1 MHNMSN
7 KFYNYLSD
15 KIKNFFKTSEICHGD
30 KFFIQFDEEY
40 RVDDFY
46 NTLKNDLDNVE
57 EFKYQ
62 HESSDVPF
70 TTFTTLLKNGIK
82 VVVVNSN
89 NVSVDYLVTLRN
101 QVTTQDGVWKDTA
114 LLLICYNVIDS
125 IYDGMRNLEKEDMPL
140 NINII
145 KDNLKDEIDS
155 SKNLS
160 KIDKVVAKFYLD
172 KKIED
177 AFQTTLWDYEDIL
190 SIINKGEIEENDYK
204 NLGLFPDSMLGSYKS
219 PKAKENRLEE
229 NADNFN
235 YVNLCNQY
243 DNPKEELEKKY
254 DSAGVKLLTK
264 PDWPTVD
271 FNKIYKSHEKLL
283 NFTKSLNYQEN
294 MNKFTNEGCLY
305 WEKPQK
311 PSPAG
316 RRKRQIIIFNEG
328 NKVNEVTLK
337 FKFDG
342 KLERTYLDKKSLD
355 ICRVSSNTLKI
366 NFELLNNEPTFKKVK
381 YKHNNQAKSTYEF
394 NILVLPC
401 KEDILIPIKDK
412 YQINNRQNKIVV
424 IDDNNEQISFGF
436 GSNIQSYTI
445 TQDNE
450 VINIY
455 DDDAITIANDSV
467 INENGVINFNLVYND
482 LKIPIQI
489 KEDGNKSLP
498 VESLTIWK
506 YKREYQENFIYKNN
520 KAVQGTNSFYLH
532 DEFKKYLNMEK
543 ELIDDSIVYGE
554 REINGTI
561 KKIDL
566 KLSDE
571 LQSVFNRIINY
582 YRDINNLP
590 SLVFLDNDL
599 KALYKEFIELYN
611 NEIENIEKDS
621 IISSDERKLNLI
633 KLGTIKDNDKI
644 LFTPLSP
651 LNIAYQLEIV
661 NQCQNEILDKPILER
676 LNPNNLLPYLYGDV
690 ERHGKN
696 LLYKPIYQKDAQEW
710 IVFEKSADVSIS
722 STNAFIAIVV
732 KDKMNQFVSHFKYL
746 FDKKANAPIKLN
758 IININEDME
767 IVKGIFNFVR
777 DRLDDRKIK
786 HKIPVEVNLYNDNIR
801 STFDDFFDCV
811 NPEQLN
817 ERFGITIKSRVKD
830 PIDILREVQDN
841 ITYFKHD
848 LPNNDVEYAHI
859 SFYKVGYEA
868 TIADDN
874 MDQIETG
881 LSIDGLLSSIT
892 SFNTRSEY
900 RTGFGTKHVLN
911 EDNLLVQT
919 VINLN
924 ELSLNYQNNGENTY
938 KKRKTIIT
946 KPMELKKDLT
956 GVLYKKSRWVTFIE
970 PSFGLEYFENEGD
983 GSLIIIHYSD
993 QYSSST
999 KYDTI
1004 TVTSKSKQYKNVMEE
1019 FLSKKLKDEDKKLIT
1034 DEKLEDVIKLF
1045 NSINGEWLLK
1055 IISTYGN
1062 TDREKISIISAIKYM
1077 LAVLDN
1083 KDIIWIPISME
1094 EILRIAGTVKL
1105 SKKEGIF
1112 DPKILD
1118 GKYCDD
1124 LLFVGIN
1131 PKNNVEVYY
1140 YPIEVKIG
1148 INNESVV
1155 KKGKEQIDKT
1165 YNLLKDQLFDRF
1177 EDTQFRNKFYRN
1189 FFMQV
1194 ALTNEQKL
1202 ILNDL
1207 FNQSEID
1214 LIDSLKSKFLND
1226 DYNISNNLEVYIGK
1240 GAVVSFK
1247 QDNSF
1252 RALKNEDNSL
1262 IVELTEDD
1270 AYYGL
1275 LKSFDEI
1282 NAEIH
1287 NEESEISPEYLLSNK
1302 NINGNEDIFGNDDKT
1317 KEIIINPLDENTQT
1331 INDINESE
1339 NNSEREFE
1347 DNIHNIDNYNDDNKG
1362 PTMDDDSKHVET
1374 PHKESEVI
1382 TNPVIELS
1390 DTRALIGTVDG
1401 SKHEIY
1407 WEFGNSKMGNRHLLI
1422 QGKSGQGK
1430 TYFIQRLIMELSKQ
1444 KVPVIIIDYT
1454 DGFRPDKLENEF
1466 INVLGENLVQHIVI
1480 KDKFPLNP
1488 FKKYQNT
1495 LFDDVSIEE
1504 DNVDVATRFVSIIGS
1519 VYNQLGIQ
1527 QRNAIYQA
1535 VLMGLDKNGVMDL
1548 KDLEQ
1553 ELINQD
1559 SAVAS
1564 NALSQLKVFIDKNPF
1579 DSVNDFDWSDINY
1592 PSSVVTV
1599 IQLTGIN
1606 KDIQKIITEMIL
1618 WDLWYYKT
1626 SNGGDEK
1633 QPFAVILDECQNLS
1647 FGNDSPC
1654 TKILQEGRK
1663 FGWSG
1668 WFATQFLKGKLD
1680 NNAINMLQNSE
1691 EQIYFNPPDNSVD
1704 TIAKTLTK
1712 DNADKKYWES
1722 KLSDLKK
1729 GQCIV
1734 YGPTVENNE
1743 LKSSKPI
1750 VVNVSPLSKK

>member
-15 KIKNFFKTSEICHGD
+15 KIKNFFKNSEIRHGD

-57 EFKYQ
+57 EFRYQ
-62 HESSDVPF
+62 HENSNVPF
-70 TTFTTLLKNGIK
+70 ISFTTLLKNDIK

-114 LLLICYNVIDS
+114 LLIICYNIIDS

-155 SKNLS
+155 SKSLS
-160 KIDKVVAKFYLD
+160 KVDKVVTKFYLD

-177 AFQTTLWDYEDIL
+177 SFQTTLWDYEDIL
-190 SIINKGEIEENDYK
+190 SIINKGKIEENDYK
-204 NLGLFPDSMLGSYKS
+204 NLGIFPDSALETYKS
-219 PKAKENRLEE
+219 QKSKENRLEE
-229 NADNFN
+229 NAENFH
-235 YVNLCNQY
+235 YVSLCNQY
-243 DNPKEELEKKY
+243 DNTKEELEKRY
-254 DSAGVKLLTK
+254 DSTGVNLLTK
-264 PDWPTVD
+264 QDWPTVD
-271 FNKIYKSHEKLL
+271 FNKIHKSHEKLL

-294 MNKFTNEGCLY
+294 LNKFTNEGCLY
-305 WEKPQK
+305 WEKPLK
-311 PSPAG
+311 STAAG
-316 RRKRQIIIFNEG
+316 RRKRQIIVFNEN
-328 NKVNEVTLK
+328 NKVNEVSFK

-342 KLERTYLDKKSLD
+342 KLERMYLDKNSLD
-355 ICRVSSNTLKI
+355 ICSISNNSLKI
-366 NFELLNNEPTFKKVK
+366 NFNLLNNNPTFKKVK

-394 NILVLPC
+394 NILVLPS
-401 KEDILIPIKDK
+401 KEDILLPIKDK
-412 YQINNRQNKIVV
+412 YQINNKLNKIVV
-424 IDDNNEQISFGF
+424 IDDNNEEISFGF
-436 GSNIQSYTI
+436 GSNVQNYTI

-455 DDDAITIANDSV
+455 DEDTINIANDSV

-489 KEDGNKSLP
+489 KEEGTKSLP

-506 YKREYQENFIYKNN
+506 YKREYQENFIFKNN

-532 DEFKKYLNMEK
+532 EEFKNYLKMENEIIK
-543 ELIDDSIVYGE
+543 DSIVYGE
-554 REINGTI
+554 RDINGSI

-566 KLSDE
+566 NLSDE
-571 LQSVFNRIINY
+571 LQSAFDRIIDY
-582 YRDINNLP
+582 YRNISNLP

-599 KALYKEFIELYN
+599 QVLYKEFIELYN
-611 NEIENIEKDS
+611 NEIESIEKDA

-633 KLGTIKDNDKI
+633 KIGTIKYNDNI
-644 LFTPLSP
+644 LFSPLSP
-651 LNIAYQLEIV
+651 LNIAYQLEIS

-676 LNPNNLLPYLYGDV
+676 LTPNNLLPYLYGDV
-690 ERHGKN
+690 EKHGKN

-710 IVFEKSADVSIS
+710 IVFEKSDDVSIS

-746 FDKKANAPIKLN
+746 FDKKAKSPIKLN

-777 DRLDDRKIK
+777 DRLDDRKIN
-786 HKIPVEVNLYNDNIR
+786 HKIPVEVNLYNDNMR

-811 NPEQLN
+811 NPDQLN
-817 ERFGITIKSRVKD
+817 EKFGITIKSRVKD
-830 PIDILREVQDN
+830 SMDILREVQDN

-848 LPNNDVEYAHI
+848 LPDNDVEYAHI
-859 SFYKVGYEA
+859 SFYKVGYDA

-874 MDQIETG
+874 MNQIETG

-900 RTGFGTKHVLN
+900 RTGFGTKHILN
-911 EDNLLVQT
+911 GDNLLVQT

-956 GVLYKKSRWVTFIE
+956 EVLYKKSRWVTFIE
-970 PSFGLEYFENEGD
+970 PSFGLEYFEHESD

-1019 FLSKKLKDEDKKLIT
+1019 FLSKKLKEEDKTLIT

-1077 LAVLDN
+1077 LAILDN
-1083 KDIIWIPISME
+1083 KEVIWIPISME

-1124 LLFVGIN
+1124 LLFIGIN

-1155 KKGKEQIDKT
+1155 KKGREQIDKT
-1165 YNLLKDQLFDRF
+1165 YNLLKNQLFDSL
-1177 EDTQFRNKFYRN
+1177 EDTRFRNKFYRN

-1207 FNQSEID
+1207 FNQTEID
-1214 LIDSLKSKFLND
+1214 MIDSLKSKFLND
-1226 DYNISNNLEVYIGK
+1226 DYSISDNLEDYVGK

-1252 RALKNEDNSL
+1252 RALKKENDNL

-1275 LKSFDEI
+1275 LKSFEEI
-1282 NAEIH
+1282 NHEIH
-1287 NEESEISPEYLLSNK
+1287 DDESEISSEYLLSNVD
-1302 NINGNEDIFGNDDKT
+1302 INGTDDKTEENIINSLNEDIINTLDDF
-1317 KEIIINPLDENTQT
+1317 
-1331 INDINESE
+1331 NESE
-1339 NNSEREFE
+1339 SNSDEKYGEDTQNNDSG
-1347 DNIHNIDNYNDDNKG
+1347 DTMKNGLKQIDN
-1362 PTMDDDSKHVET
+1362 
-1374 PHKESEVI
+1374 PHEEESEIVSNSNI
-1382 TNPVIELS
+1382 GLF
-1390 DTRALIGTVDG
+1390 DTRALIGTVEG

-1407 WEFGNSKMGNRHLLI
+1407 WEFGNSKLGNRHLLI

-1454 DGFRPDKLENEF
+1454 DGFRPDKLEKEF
-1466 INVLGENLVQHIVI
+1466 VNVLGNNLIQHIVI

-1495 LFDDVSIEE
+1495 LFDGLSIEE

-1535 VLMGLDKNGVMDL
+1535 VLTGLDKKDVIDL

-1559 SAVAS
+1559 NTVAF

-1592 PSSVVTV
+1592 PSSAVTV

-1691 EQIYFNPPDNSVD
+1691 EQIYFNPPDNSVE

-1750 VVNVSPLSKK
+1750 VVNVSQLSKE

>member
-1 MHNMSN
+1 MSN

-15 KIKNFFKTSEICHGD
+15 KIKNFFKNSVIRYGD
-30 KFFIQFDEEY
+30 KFFIQFDEKY

-46 NTLKNDLDNVE
+46 NTLKNDLDNVD
-57 EFKYQ
+57 EFKYR
-62 HESSDVPF
+62 HENSNVSF
-70 TTFTTLLKNGIK
+70 TTFSALLENGIK

-89 NVSVDYLVTLRN
+89 EVSVDYLVTLRN
-101 QVTTQDGVWKDTA
+101 QVTAQEGVWKDTA
-114 LLLICYNVIDS
+114 LLIICYNIIDS

-145 KDNLKDEIDS
+145 KDNLKNEIDS
-155 SKNLS
+155 SKKLS
-160 KIDKVVAKFYLD
+160 KIDKVITKFYLD
-172 KKIED
+172 KKMED

-190 SIINKGEIEENDYK
+190 SIINKGKIEEKDYEH
-204 NLGLFPDSMLGSYKS
+204 LGLFPDSMLDSYKS
-219 PKAKENRLEE
+219 LKAKENRLEE

-243 DNPKEELEKKY
+243 DNKKEELEKRY
-254 DSAGVKLLTK
+254 DSTGVNLLIK
-264 PDWPTVD
+264 DDWPTVD
-271 FNKIYKSHEKLL
+271 FNKIHKSHERLL

-305 WEKPQK
+305 WEKPLK
-311 PSPAG
+311 STAAG
-316 RRKRQIIIFNEG
+316 RRKRQIIVFNEG
-328 NKVNEVTLK
+328 NKVNEVTFK

-342 KLERTYLDKKSLD
+342 ELDRTYLDKKSLD
-355 ICRVSSNTLKI
+355 ICSISKNTLKA
-366 NFELLNNEPTFKKVK
+366 NFNLLNNEPTFRKIK

-401 KEDILIPIKDK
+401 REDILLPIKDK
-412 YQINNRQNKIVV
+412 YQINNKLNRIVV
-424 IDDNNEQISFGF
+424 IDDNNEEISFGF
-436 GSNIQSYTI
+436 GSNVQSYSI
-445 TQDNE
+445 THDNE

-455 DDDAITIANDSV
+455 DEDTIGIANDST

-489 KEDGNKSLP
+489 KEDGTKSLP

-506 YKREYQENFIYKNN
+506 YKREYQENFIFKNN

-532 DEFKKYLNMEK
+532 EEFKKYLKMEK
-543 ELIDDSIVYGE
+543 DIINDSIAYGE
-554 REINGTI
+554 REINGNV

-571 LQSVFNRIINY
+571 LQSAYDKIINY
-582 YRDINNLP
+582 YQNIDNLP

-599 KALYKEFIELYN
+599 QVLYEEFIEQYN
-611 NEIENIEKDS
+611 NEIESIERDA
-621 IISSDERKLNLI
+621 IISNDKRKLNLI
-633 KLGTIKDNDKI
+633 KLGTVKYNDKI

-651 LNIAYQLEIV
+651 LNIAYQLEIA

-676 LNPNNLLPYLYGDV
+676 LTPNNLLPYLYGDADK
-690 ERHGKN
+690 HGKN

-710 IVFEKSADVSIS
+710 SVFEKSSDVSIS

-746 FDKKANAPIKLN
+746 FDKKATSPIKLN

-786 HKIPVEVNLYNDNIR
+786 HNIPVEVNLYNDNMR
-801 STFDDFFDCV
+801 SAFDDFFDCV
-811 NPEQLN
+811 NPDQLN
-817 ERFGITIKSRVKD
+817 ERFGIAIKSRVKD
-830 PIDILREVQDN
+830 SMDVLREVQDS

-848 LPNNDVEYAHI
+848 LPDKDVEYAHI
-859 SFYKVGYEA
+859 SFYKVGYDA

-900 RTGFGTKHVLN
+900 RTGFGTKHILN

-956 GVLYKKSRWVTFIE
+956 EVLYKKSRWVTFIE

-1019 FLSKKLKDEDKKLIT
+1019 FLSKKLKSEDKQLIT
-1034 DEKLEDVIKLF
+1034 DKKLEDVIKLF

-1077 LAVLDN
+1077 LAILDN

-1112 DPKILD
+1112 DSKILD

-1124 LLFVGIN
+1124 LLFIGIN

-1140 YPIEVKIG
+1140 YPVEVKIG

-1155 KKGKEQIDKT
+1155 KKGREQIDKT
-1165 YNLLKDQLFDRF
+1165 YNLLKDQLFDNL
-1177 EDTQFRNKFYRN
+1177 EDTRFRNKFYRN

-1207 FNQSEID
+1207 FNQNEID
-1214 LIDSLKSKFLND
+1214 MIDSLKSKFLND
-1226 DYNISNNLEVYIGK
+1226 DYNISDDLEVYIGK

-1252 RALKNEDNSL
+1252 RTLNKEKGNL

-1275 LKSFDEI
+1275 LKSFEEI
-1282 NAEIH
+1282 NDEIH
-1287 NEESEISPEYLLSNK
+1287 NEESEISSENLLSNVE
-1302 NINGNEDIFGNDDKT
+1302 INENEDILEIDEKT
-1317 KEIIINPLDENTQT
+1317 KETISKPLDE
-1331 INDINESE
+1331 DIN
-1339 NNSEREFE
+1339 NPE
-1347 DNIHNIDNYNDDNKG
+1347 DGAEEKYGDIDDAGEKIKEE
-1362 PTMDDDSKHVET
+1362 PAIKDSKQIESSNDKEHV
-1374 PHKESEVI
+1374 VI
-1382 TNPVIELS
+1382 TNSTELS
-1390 DTRALIGTVDG
+1390 DVRALIGTVEG

-1407 WEFGNSKMGNRHLLI
+1407 WEFGNPKIGNRHLLI

-1454 DGFRPDKLENEF
+1454 DGFRPDKLEKEF
-1466 INVLGENLVQHIVI
+1466 VNVLGENLVQHIVI

-1495 LFDDVSIEE
+1495 LFDGYSIEE

-1535 VLMGLDKNGVMDL
+1535 VLMGLDKKGIMDL

-1559 SAVAS
+1559 NTVAL
-1564 NALSQLKVFIDKNPF
+1564 NALSQLKVFIDKDPF
-1579 DSVNDFDWSDINY
+1579 DSINAFDWSEINY
-1592 PSSVVTV
+1592 PSSAVTV

-1606 KDIQKIITEMIL
+1606 KDIQKIITEMVL

-1626 SNGGDEK
+1626 SHGGDEK
-1633 QPFAVILDECQNLS
+1633 QPFAVVLDECQNLS

-1712 DNADKKYWES
+1712 DNTDKKYWES

-1734 YGPTVENNE
+1734 YGSTVENNE

-1750 VVNVSPLSKK
+1750 VVNVSPLSKNDNI

>member
-651 LNIAYQLEIV
+651 LNIAYQLEIT

-786 HKIPVEVNLYNDNIR
+786 HKIPVEVNLYNDNMR

-1339 NNSEREFE
+1339 NNSEREFK

-1734 YGPTVENNE
+1734 YGPTV
-1743 LKSSKPI
+1743 
-1750 VVNVSPLSKK
+1750 

>member
-15 KIKNFFKTSEICHGD
+15 KIKNFFKNSEIRHGD

-46 NTLKNDLDNVE
+46 NTLKNDLENVE

-62 HESSDVPF
+62 HENSNVSF
-70 TTFTTLLKNGIK
+70 TTFTTLLTNGIK

-89 NVSVDYLVTLRN
+89 KVSVDYLVTLRN

-114 LLLICYNVIDS
+114 LLLICYNIIDS

-140 NINII
+140 NINMI

-155 SKNLS
+155 SKKLS
-160 KIDKVVAKFYLD
+160 KIDKVITKFYLD

-190 SIINKGEIEENDYK
+190 SIINKGEIEEKDYK
-204 NLGLFPDSMLGSYKS
+204 NLGLFPDSMLDSYKS
-219 PKAKENRLEE
+219 PKAKENRLKE

-243 DNPKEELEKKY
+243 DNKKEELEKRY
-254 DSAGVKLLTK
+254 DSAGVNLLIK
-264 PDWPTVD
+264 DDWPTVD
-271 FNKIYKSHEKLL
+271 FNKIHKSHEKLL
-283 NFTKSLNYQEN
+283 NFTKTLNYQEN
-294 MNKFTNEGCLY
+294 LNKFTNEGCLY
-305 WEKPQK
+305 WEKSLK
-311 PSPAG
+311 TTAAG
-316 RRKRQIIIFNEG
+316 RRKRQIIVFNED

-355 ICRVSSNTLKI
+355 ICSISSNSLKI
-366 NFELLNNEPTFKKVK
+366 NFNLLNNEPTFKKIK
-381 YKHNNQAKSTYEF
+381 YSHNNQAKSTYEF

-401 KEDILIPIKDK
+401 KEDILLPIQDK
-412 YQINNRQNKIVV
+412 YQINNRQSKIVV
-424 IDDNNEQISFGF
+424 IDDNNEEISFGY

-450 VINIY
+450 FINIY
-455 DDDAITIANDSV
+455 DEDTIKIANDSA
-467 INENGVINFNLVYND
+467 INENGVINFNLVYNN

-489 KEDGNKSLP
+489 KEDGTKALP

-532 DEFKKYLNMEK
+532 EEFKNYLKMEK
-543 ELIDDSIVYGE
+543 EIINDSITYGE
-554 REINGTI
+554 REIDGKI

-566 KLSDE
+566 RLSDD
-571 LQSVFNRIINY
+571 LQSAFNRIITY
-582 YRDINNLP
+582 YQNIDNLP

-599 KALYKEFIELYN
+599 KSLYEEFIEQYN
-611 NEIENIEKDS
+611 NEIESIEKDA

-633 KLGTIKDNDKI
+633 KLGTIKNNDKI

-651 LNIAYQLEIV
+651 LNIAYQLEIA

-676 LNPNNLLPYLYGDV
+676 LTPNNLLPYLYGDV
-690 ERHGKN
+690 EKNGKN

-710 IVFEKSADVSIS
+710 IVFEKSTDVSIS

-746 FDKKANAPIKLN
+746 FDKKANSPIKLN

-786 HKIPVEVNLYNDNIR
+786 HKIPVEINLYNDNMR
-801 STFDDFFDCV
+801 SSFDDFFDCV
-811 NPEQLN
+811 NPDQLN
-817 ERFGITIKSRVKD
+817 EKFGITIKSRVKD

-841 ITYFKHD
+841 ITYFKHN
-848 LPNNDVEYAHI
+848 LPDNDVEYAHI

-900 RTGFGTKHVLN
+900 RTGFGTKHILN

-946 KPMELKKDLT
+946 KPMELKRDLT
-956 GVLYKKSRWVTFIE
+956 EVLYKKSRWVTFIE

-1019 FLSKKLKDEDKKLIT
+1019 FLSKKLKGEDKKLIT
-1034 DEKLEDVIKLF
+1034 DKKLEDVIKLF

-1077 LAVLDN
+1077 LAILDN

-1124 LLFVGIN
+1124 LLFIGIN

-1155 KKGKEQIDKT
+1155 KKGMEQINKT
-1165 YNLLKDQLFDRF
+1165 YNLLKNQLFDSL

-1214 LIDSLKSKFLND
+1214 MIDLLKSKFLND
-1226 DYNISNNLEVYIGK
+1226 DYSISDNLEVYIGN

-1252 RALKNEDNSL
+1252 RALKKENNNL

-1275 LKSFDEI
+1275 LKSFEEI
-1282 NAEIH
+1282 NNEIH
-1287 NEESEISPEYLLSNK
+1287 SEDSEISPEYILSNA
-1302 NINGNEDIFGNDDKT
+1302 
-1317 KEIIINPLDENTQT
+1317 
-1331 INDINESE
+1331 DINENEYILENDEKETIVEPLSE
-1339 NNSEREFE
+1339 DTHINDFETNIEESKNNDSNV
-1347 DNIHNIDNYNDDNKG
+1347 DIH
-1362 PTMDDDSKHVET
+1362 DSKIEDDITVNNDLKET
-1374 PHKESEVI
+1374 ESIYKEEPGVI
-1382 TNPVIELS
+1382 TNSNTELS
-1390 DTRALIGTVDG
+1390 DVRALIGTVDG

-1407 WEFGNSKMGNRHLLI
+1407 WEFGNPKLGNRHLLI

-1466 INVLGENLVQHIVI
+1466 VNVLGDNLIQHIVI

-1488 FKKYQNT
+1488 FKKYQNA
-1495 LFDDVSIEE
+1495 LFGDISIEE

-1527 QRNAIYQA
+1527 QKNAIYQA
-1535 VLMGLDKNGVMDL
+1535 VLMGLDKKEVMDL

-1559 SAVAS
+1559 NAVAL

-1579 DSVNDFDWSDINY
+1579 DSENAFDWSDINY
-1592 PSSVVTV
+1592 PSSAVTV

-1606 KDIQKIITEMIL
+1606 KDIQKIITEMVL

-1691 EQIYFNPPDNSVD
+1691 EQIYFNPPDNSVE

-1712 DNADKKYWES
+1712 DNTDKKYWES

-1734 YGPTVENNE
+1734 YGPTVENEE

-1750 VVNVSPLSKK
+1750 VVNVSPLSKE

>member
-1 MHNMSN
+1 MSN

-15 KIKNFFKTSEICHGD
+15 KIKNFFKNSEIRHGD

-57 EFKYQ
+57 EFRYK
-62 HESSDVPF
+62 HENSNVPF
-70 TTFTTLLKNGIK
+70 TTFTTLLENGIK

-89 NVSVDYLVTLRN
+89 KVSVDYLVTLRN
-101 QVTTQDGVWKDTA
+101 QVTTQEGVWKDTA
-114 LLLICYNVIDS
+114 LLLICYNIIDS

-145 KDNLKDEIDS
+145 KENLKDEIDS
-155 SKNLS
+155 SNLS
-160 KIDKVVAKFYLD
+160 KIDKVITKFYLD

-204 NLGLFPDSMLGSYKS
+204 NLGLFSDSKLESYKS

-235 YVNLCNQY
+235 HVSLCHQY
-243 DNPKEELEKKY
+243 DNTKEELEKRY
-254 DSAGVKLLTK
+254 DSSGVKLLIK
-264 PDWPTVD
+264 DDWHTVD
-271 FNKIYKSHEKLL
+271 FNKIHKSHEKLL
-283 NFTKSLNYQEN
+283 NFTKSLNYLEN
-294 MNKFTNEGCLY
+294 LNKFTNEGCIF
-305 WEKPQK
+305 WEKPLK
-311 PSPAG
+311 LTAAG
-316 RRKRQIIIFNEG
+316 RRKRQIIVFNED
-328 NKVNEVTLK
+328 NKVSEVTFK

-342 KLERTYLDKKSLD
+342 TLERTYLDKNSLEMCSISD
-355 ICRVSSNTLKI
+355 NALKI
-366 NFELLNNEPTFKKVK
+366 KFDLLHNEPTFKKIK

-401 KEDILIPIKDK
+401 KEDILLPIKDK
-412 YQINNRQNKIVV
+412 YQINNRLNRIVV
-424 IDDNNEQISFGF
+424 IDDNNEEISFGF
-436 GSNIQSYTI
+436 GDNVQSYSI

-455 DDDAITIANDSV
+455 DEDTITIANDSV

-489 KEDGNKSLP
+489 KEDGDKSLP

-506 YKREYQENFIYKNN
+506 DKREYQENFIFKNN
-520 KAVQGTNSFYLH
+520 KAVQGTNSFYLY
-532 DEFKKYLNMEK
+532 DEFKKYLKMEK
-543 ELIDDSIVYGE
+543 DIITNSIAYGE
-554 REINGTI
+554 RQINGNV

-566 KLSDE
+566 KLSDD
-571 LQSVFNRIINY
+571 LQSAFNKIINY
-582 YRDINNLP
+582 YQSIDNLP

-599 KALYKEFIELYN
+599 KLLYEEFIEQYN
-611 NEIENIEKDS
+611 NEIESIEKDA

-633 KLGTIKDNDKI
+633 KLGTIKDNDRI
-644 LFTPLSP
+644 LFTPVSP
-651 LNIAYQLEIV
+651 LNIAYQLEIA

-676 LNPNNLLPYLYGDV
+676 LTPNNLLPYLYGDV
-690 ERHGKN
+690 EKHGKN
-696 LLYKPIYQKDAQEW
+696 LLYKPIYQNDAQEW
-710 IVFEKSADVSIS
+710 IIFEKSADVSIS

-746 FDKKANAPIKLN
+746 FDKKAKSPIKLN
-758 IININEDME
+758 IININEDLE

-786 HKIPVEVNLYNDNIR
+786 HKIPVEVNLYNDNMR
-801 STFDDFFDCV
+801 SAFDDFFDCV
-811 NPEQLN
+811 NPDQLY
-817 ERFGITIKSRVKD
+817 EKFGITIKSREKD
-830 PIDILREVQDN
+830 SMDILREVQDN

-848 LPNNDVEYAHI
+848 LPDNDVEYAHI
-859 SFYKVGYEA
+859 SFYKVGYDA

-892 SFNTRSEY
+892 SFNTRLEY
-900 RTGFGTKHVLN
+900 RTGFGTKHILN
-911 EDNLLVQT
+911 EENILVKT

-956 GVLYKKSRWVTFIE
+956 EVLYKKSRWVTFIE

-1019 FLSKKLKDEDKKLIT
+1019 FLSKKLKEEDEKLIT

-1077 LAVLDN
+1077 LAILDN

-1131 PKNNVEVYY
+1131 PKNNAEVYY

-1155 KKGKEQIDKT
+1155 KKGMEQIDKT
-1165 YNLLKDQLFDRF
+1165 YNLLKDQLFDSL
-1177 EDTQFRNKFYRN
+1177 EDTRFRNKFYRN

-1214 LIDSLKSKFLND
+1214 MIDSLKSKFLND
-1226 DYNISNNLEVYIGK
+1226 DYNISDDLEVYIGK

-1247 QDNSF
+1247 QHNSF
-1252 RALKNEDNSL
+1252 RALKKENNNL

-1282 NAEIH
+1282 NDEIH
-1287 NEESEISPEYLLSNK
+1287 NEKSEISSTYLLSNVDVNEK
-1302 NINGNEDIFGNDDKT
+1302 EYVPVGEDKPEDIIPEPKDGDSEVNTPNSTDPGEKVDEKEIGNDST
-1317 KEIIINPLDENTQT
+1317 GS
-1331 INDINESE
+1331 SE
-1339 NNSEREFE
+1339 GTDSTEETFSPSDSEDLNN
-1347 DNIHNIDNYNDDNKG
+1347 
-1362 PTMDDDSKHVET
+1362 
-1374 PHKESEVI
+1374 
-1382 TNPVIELS
+1382 
-1390 DTRALIGTVDG
+1390 TRALIGTVDG

-1407 WEFGNSKMGNRHLLI
+1407 WEFGNPKLGNRHLLI

-1454 DGFRPDKLENEF
+1454 DGFRPDKLEKEF
-1466 INVLGENLVQHIVI
+1466 VDVLGENLEQHIVI

-1495 LFDDVSIEE
+1495 LFDGYSIEE

-1527 QRNAIYQA
+1527 QRNEIYQA
-1535 VLMGLDKNGVMDL
+1535 VLRGLDKKDVMDL
-1548 KDLEQ
+1548 KDLEE

-1559 SAVAS
+1559 NAVAS
-1564 NALSQLKVFIDKNPF
+1564 NALSQLQVFIDKNPF
-1579 DSVNDFDWSDINY
+1579 DSINAFDWSDINY
-1592 PSSVVTV
+1592 PSSMVTV

-1626 SNGGDEK
+1626 SHGGDEK
-1633 QPFAVILDECQNLS
+1633 QPFAVILDECQNLN

-1691 EQIYFNPPDNSVD
+1691 EQIYFNPPDNSVE

-1722 KLSDLKK
+1722 KLSGLKK

-1734 YGPTVENNE
+1734 YGPTVENE
-1743 LKSSKPI
+1743 EFISSKPNI
-1750 VVNVSPLSKK
+1750 VDVSPLSKE

>member
-651 LNIAYQLEIV
+651 LNIAYQLEIT

-722 STNAFIAIVV
+722 STNAFIGIVV

-786 HKIPVEVNLYNDNIR
+786 HKIPVEVNLYNDNMR